1 MDWWFSRGPGGPC
14 KAGVPFGTLF
24 TLEVAENLFPEA
36 LEAVCCKC
44 NAGGIVLLHFT
55 VHMYT

>member
-1 MDWWFSRGPGGPC
+1 M
-14 KAGVPFGTLF
+14 F

-55 VHMYT
+55 VHMYTDISMQF